1 MNAKEYRR
9 RWKEAESSADRYAK
23 QADEWKQRAFRAENA
38 AFRAESERVNLIIQL
53 DDVKM
58 HRANLEA
65 KLESIMAADVVGR
78 EIWRA
83 RAEAAE
89 AKLSAAREFVAEAN
103 EEFTKAAAEDAA
115 MVERFNG

>member
-9 RWKEAESSADRYAK
+9 RWLA
-23 QADEWKQRAFRAENA
+23 ADELAQGA
-38 AFRAESERVNLIIQL
+38 
-53 DDVKM
+53 
-58 HRANLEA
+58 
-65 KLESIMAADVVGR
+65 IMGR